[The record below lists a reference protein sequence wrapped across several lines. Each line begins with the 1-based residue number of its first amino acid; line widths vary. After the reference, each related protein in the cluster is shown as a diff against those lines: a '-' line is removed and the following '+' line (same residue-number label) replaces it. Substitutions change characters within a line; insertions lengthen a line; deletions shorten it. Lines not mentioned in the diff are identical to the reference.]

1 MTKERIKVLLDESRL
16 PEVVITECFREQ
28 LHESNSEVEAKAL
41 IERRQKLV
49 EEMKQKANE
58 KRNYPVD
65 DDKPSDEELIKFAE
79 SF

>member
-1 MTKERIKVLLDESRL
+1 MTKEKIEALLIEARL
-16 PEVVITECFREQ
+16 PKIVITECFREQ

-65 DDKPSDEELIKFAE
+65 DDKPSDDELIKFAE
-79 SF
+79 SW